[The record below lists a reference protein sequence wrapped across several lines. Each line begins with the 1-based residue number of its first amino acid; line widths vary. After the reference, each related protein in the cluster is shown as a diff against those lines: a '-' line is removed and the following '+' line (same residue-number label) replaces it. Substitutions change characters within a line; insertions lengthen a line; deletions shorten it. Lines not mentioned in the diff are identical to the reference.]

1 MIDYFF
7 IDTGSNMSA
16 NIITLLSALLGAG
29 IGGFATYKAT
39 MQAHKN
45 NIELEE
51 KKNKETEK
59 AVVLSIVEELKVF
72 HEIYYPQMKEGFDQL
87 NKENQYLDSYY
98 IATQDFFTVY
108 TNNADK
114 IGMIT
119 DKELRNLIVKIYVFL
134 KKYLEDFNI
143 LRIYHE
149 ELASNKA
156 VYKELIDVSWR
167 LKEEFEKIKIFY
179 DVIINKVDSTYKE

>member
-1 MIDYFF
+1 MIEIEIASYCNRTCWFCPNSIVDRH
-7 IDTGSNMSA
+7 T
-16 NIITLLSALLGAG
+16 
-29 IGGFATYKAT
+29 
-39 MQAHKN
+39 N

-156 VYKELIDVSWR
+156 VYNELIDVSWR